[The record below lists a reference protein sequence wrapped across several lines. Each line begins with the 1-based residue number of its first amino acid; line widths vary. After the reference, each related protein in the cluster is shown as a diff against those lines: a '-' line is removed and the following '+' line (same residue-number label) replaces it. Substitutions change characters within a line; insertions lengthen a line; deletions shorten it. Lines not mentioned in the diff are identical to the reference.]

1 MGPGHFQTFARY
13 NAWANGRLYDA
24 CQALPEA
31 AYLAR
36 RGAAFFTSLHGT
48 LSHVLVGDRAWMR
61 RLTGDGPQ
69 PGALDEVPY
78 PTLAPLRRARIAE
91 DARIID
97 FVGGLDG
104 AALARVVTYRTMA
117 GADHADP
124 MALLLAHLFNHQSHH
139 RGQAHALLSDA
150 GASPPP
156 LDLIYFMRE

>member
-1 MGPGHFQTFARY
+1 MGPEHFQTFARY

-31 AYLAR
+31 AYLAPR
-36 RGAAFFTSLHGT
+36 AAAFFTSLHGT

-61 RLTGDGPQ
+61 RLTGEGPQ
-69 PGALDEVPY
+69 PAALDEMLY
-78 PTLAPLRRARIAE
+78 PALAPLRRARIAE

-97 FVGGLDG
+97 FTDRLDA
-104 AALARVVTYRTMA
+104 AALTRVVAYRTMA
-117 GADHADP
+117 GDDHADS
-124 MALLLAHLFNHQSHH
+124 MALLLAHMFNHQSHH

-156 LDLIYFMRE
+156 LDLIYFLRA